1 MSLKL
6 MYITNDPKVAAIAE
20 EAGVDRI
27 FADMEYI
34 GKADRQ
40 NGMDTVQSH
49 HTVEDVRRLRQTL
62 RKAELLVRVN
72 PIHDKGSYM
81 GIPHTSSKE
90 EIDAVIEAG
99 ADIVMLP
106 YFKTIREVRDFAD
119 IVNGR
124 AKTMALVETV
134 EAARMIEEIAEMDGI
149 DEVYIGLNDLSLEQG
164 KTFMFQLLADGTVQ
178 ELCGKIRRV
187 NAAAGSGKKRYGFG
201 GIAAP
206 GGGLLPAEYIIREHI
221 HLGSGCVILA
231 RSFCNTSQIT
241 DLKEIEEIFRDG
253 VKEIRKM
260 ETEADLYTG
269 DQFADNQKELQKRVF
284 AIVET
289 IKRKKN

>member
-1 MSLKL
+1 MALKL

-49 HTVEDVRRLRQTL
+49 HTVKDVRRLRQTL

-72 PIHDKGSYM
+72 PIHEKGSYM

-119 IVNGR
+119 MVNGR

-134 EAARMIEEIAEMDGI
+134 EAAGMIEEIAEMDGI

-178 ELCGKIRRV
+178 ELCRKICRV
-187 NAAAGSGKKRYGFG
+187 NAATINTRKKRYGFG

-221 HLGSGCVILA
+221 HLGSGCVILS

-241 DLKEIEEIFRDG
+241 DLKEIEEMFRDG
-253 VKEIRKM
+253 VKAIR
-260 ETEADLYTG
+260 EVEEGCAGYT
-269 DQFADNQKELQKRVF
+269 DEDYKDNLICVKLGVQKILELKS
-284 AIVET
+284 
-289 IKRKKN
+289 